1 MSRKVINIDS
11 NILSGTPVSN
21 GTRVPVEILFDHLE
35 SGLTIDQFLDDY
47 PTVKKKQVIE
57 VLELAGKLFSSDD
70 FKRLN
75 ETAA

>member
-11 NILSGTPVSN
+11 NILSGTPVFN

-57 VLELAGKLFSSDD
+57 VLELAGKLFNSDS

>member
-1 MSRKVINIDS
+1 VSRKVINIDS
-11 NILSGTPVSN
+11 NILSGTPVFN

-57 VLELAGKLFSSDD
+57 VLELAGKLFNSDS

>member
-11 NILSGTPVSN
+11 NILSGTPVFN